1 MPRIQPA
8 ARSAEYDLTVRLLT
22 EFQQTWQRL
31 YKQENIDAM
40 VFSRFSLVAL
50 TQLSAV
56 IAVDVGMSDE
66 QFLSVCKAQF
76 TEAFAKAPR
85 FG

>member
-8 ARSAEYDLTVRLLT
+8 AQSAEYDLTMRLLT

-31 YKQENIDAM
+31 YKKENTDAI
-40 VFSRFSLVAL
+40 VFSRMSLVAL

-56 IAVDVGMSDE
+56 IAVDIGMSDE
-66 QFLSVCKAQF
+66 QFINICKAQF
-76 TEAFAKAPR
+76 TEAFARAPR
-85 FG
+85 FS